1 MNKKRLISGLMAGV
15 LTLALAAPLA
25 APAQAAGSSSSF
37 LDVQDSSTA
46 VNADILRLMGVVS
59 GTGGNFFNP
68 SSQLTRGEFCAMV
81 VSFMQ
86 RSDEVAIHSTRT
98 IFTDVPGSHW
108 ARGYVNLASSLTVK
122 EGEDKTVPLITGVGD
137 GRFLPD
143 QPITQAEA
151 ATILIRMLGYTSA
164 QAGALWPQS
173 YMNLAD
179 SIGLRD
185 GLPQDYNKPL
195 TRAQAAQLFV
205 NALTC
210 EMQDG
215 KAYYTTLGEAKAD
228 TVILAVNVSTDT
240 GDAMGAVRTSSGTFL
255 PKVEDVA
262 PTALQGR
269 RGTLMVNE
277 NQEIVTFVPDDST
290 PVTITLTGD
299 AQPGYVNGGGQQYT
313 ISGDTPVFTSDQ
325 ESSKSYLECYESLY
339 SGTQLTMFTQ
349 RGKVVAIY
357 AVGTSTSAST
367 EAVVVM
373 GNATVGT
380 FHQLTGGATNFNI
393 VKNRQ
398 PIKLSDIRPYDVV
411 TYDSLSNTLVVSDLR
426 ITCTYQDAKPTV
438 KTPKTITSLGNEF
451 TVLESAWDT
460 IGSFSLGSSVTLLL
474 TADGKVAGMAK
485 AGADTRSTAVGIV
498 EDGAAKIFLPNG
510 GTMDLKGTIN
520 SSVGNI
526 DGQLVIFSMGS
537 SALNVSRLSEN
548 RVPGNFNVD
557 DMTLGS
563 YKVLNSVR
571 IYEKVTTSALAEIN
585 LGDLSMGSIPANQI
599 AGYHLNSA
607 NMVDY
612 LILNNVTGN
621 AYEYGMMSGVSVGSK
636 DDLKTQWTLVRGVGG
651 NMKLSSKAG
660 YSGKTG
666 DIVGIVTYKS
676 QDGELLIR
684 DVIQLTKLVGVTGK
698 DFFESQGNMYVSVG
712 GTNYRVAD
720 DVECYGGMSGNRNDP
735 GSWFTQS
742 GAKDRINAMKAYSNT
757 MAVYIDPVGK
767 QVRVIT
773 AG

>member
-1 MNKKRLISGLMAGV
+1 MNKKRLISGLLAGV
-15 LTLALAAPLA
+15 LTLALAAPLS
-25 APAQAAGSSSSF
+25 APAQAAGNSSF

-122 EGEDKTVPLITGVGD
+122 DGERELPLITGVGD
-137 GRFLPD
+137 GTFLPD
-143 QPITQAEA
+143 RAITQAEA

-195 TRAQAAQLFV
+195 TRSQAAQLFV

-210 EMQDG
+210 ETQEG

-299 AQPGYVNGGGQQYT
+299 AQPGYVKGGGQQYT

-367 EAVVVM
+367 EAVVVL

-393 VKNRQ
+393 IKNRQ
-398 PIKLSDIRPYDVV
+398 SIKISDIQPYDVV

-426 ITCTYQDAKPTV
+426 LTCIYEQAQPTV
-438 KTPKTITSLGNEF
+438 NTPKTITSLGNEF

-460 IGSFSLGSSVTLLL
+460 TKDSTLGDTVTLLL
-474 TADGKVAGMAK
+474 TADGKVAGMVK
-485 AGADTRSTAVGIV
+485 PTADTRSNAIGMV
-498 EDGAAKIFLPNG
+498 EGGAAKVFLPNG
-510 GTMDLKGTIN
+510 GTMELKGTISN
-520 SSVGNI
+520 ASAVE
-526 DGQLVIFSMGS
+526 GQLVIF
-537 SALNVSRLSEN
+537 ALGRSTINTSQLNEG
-548 RVPGNFNVD
+548 RVPGAFDVD
-557 DMTLGS
+557 DLTLGS
-563 YKVLNSVR
+563 YKVMNGVR
-571 IYEKVTTSALAEIN
+571 IYEKVTTSALAPI
-585 LGDLSMGSIPANQI
+585 DLTDLAMGTVPADKI
-599 AGYHLNSA
+599 AGYHLNSSG
-607 NMVDY
+607 MVDY

-621 AYEYGMMSGVSVGSK
+621 AYEYGMMSGTSVQDGDK
-636 DDLKTQWTLVRGVGG
+636 LKTQWSMIRGVGG
-651 NMKLSSKAG
+651 GIKFAPTAG

-666 DIVGIVTYKS
+666 DIVGIVTYKN
-676 QDGELLIR
+676 QNGENLIR
-684 DVIQLTKLVGVTGK
+684 TVLQLTKLVGVTSK
-698 DFFESQGNMYVSVG
+698 DFFESQGDVYVTIG
-712 GTNYRVAD
+712 GTNYRVAG
-720 DVECYGGMSGNRNDP
+720 DVECYAGVAGTYNDSGT
-735 GSWFTQS
+735 WFTQ
-742 GAKDRINAMKAYSNT
+742 GEAKDRVNAMKAFADT
-757 MAVYIDPVGK
+757 MAVYVDPIGK

>member
-1 MNKKRLISGLMAGV
+1 MNKKRLISGLLAGV

-25 APAQAAGSSSSF
+25 APARAAGSSSSF

-108 ARGYVNLASSLTVK
+108 ARGYINLASSLTVK

-143 QPITQAEA
+143 QSITQAEA

-185 GLPQDYNKPL
+185 ALPQDYNKPL

-210 EMQDG
+210 ENQEG
-215 KAYYTTLGEAKAD
+215 KAYYTTLGEAKED

-240 GDAMGAVRTSSGTFL
+240 GDALGAVRTSSGTFL
-255 PKVEDVA
+255 PKVENVA

-299 AQPGYVNGGGQQYT
+299 AQPGFVKGGGQQYT

-325 ESSKSYLECYESLY
+325 EKSKTYLESYESLY

-357 AVGTSTSAST
+357 TVGTTTSAST

-393 VKNRQ
+393 IKNRQ
-398 PIKLSDIRPYDVV
+398 SIKLSDIQPYDVV

-426 ITCTYQDAKPTV
+426 LSCIYQQAQPTV
-438 KTPKTITSLGNEF
+438 TTPKTITALGNEF

-460 IGSFSLGSSVTLLL
+460 TKDFTLGDTVTLLL

-485 AGADTRSTAVGIV
+485 PGADTRSNAIGMV
-498 EDGAAKIFLPNG
+498 EGGAAKVFLPNG
-510 GTMDLKGTIN
+510 GTMELKGTISN
-520 SSVGNI
+520 AEAVE
-526 DGQLVIFSMGS
+526 GQLVIF
-537 SALNVSRLSEN
+537 ALGRDTINTSRLNEG
-548 RVPGNFNVD
+548 RVPGAFDVD
-557 DMTLGS
+557 DLTLGS
-563 YKVLNSVR
+563 YKVMNGVR
-571 IYEKVTTSALAEIN
+571 IYEKVTTSALAPI
-585 LGDLSMGSIPANQI
+585 DLTDLAMGTVPADKI
-599 AGYHLNSA
+599 AGYHLNSSG
-607 NMVDY
+607 MVDY

-621 AYEYGMMSGVSVGSK
+621 AYEYGMMSGTSIQDGDK
-636 DDLKTQWTLVRGVGG
+636 LKTQWTMVRGVGG
-651 NMKLSSKAG
+651 NIKFAPNAG

-666 DIVGIVTYKS
+666 DIVGIVTYKN
-676 QDGELLIR
+676 QNGEDLIR
-684 DVIQLTKLVGVTGK
+684 TVLQLTKLVGVTGK
-698 DFFESQGNMYVSVG
+698 DFFESQGDMYVTVG

-720 DVECYGGMSGNRNDP
+720 DVECYGGMGGSRNDT
-735 GSWFTQS
+735 GSWFNQS
-742 GAKDRINAMKAYSNT
+742 DVKDRVNAMKAFADT
-757 MAVYIDPVGK
+757 MAVYVDPIGK

>member
-1 MNKKRLISGLMAGV
+1 MNKKRLISGLLAGV

-25 APAQAAGSSSSF
+25 APARAAGSSSF

-122 EGEDKTVPLITGVGD
+122 DGERELPLITGVGD
-137 GRFLPD
+137 GTFLPD
-143 QPITQAEA
+143 RAITQAEA

-210 EMQDG
+210 ETQEG
-215 KAYYTTLGEAKAD
+215 KAYYTGLGEPKAD
-228 TVILAVNVSTDT
+228 TVILAVNVATDT
-240 GDAMGAVRTSSGTFL
+240 GEAMGAVRTSNGTYL
-255 PKVEDVA
+255 PKVENVA

-299 AQPGYVNGGGQQYT
+299 AQPGYVKGGGQQYT

-325 ESSKSYLECYESLY
+325 EKSTSYLECYENLY

-357 AVGTSTSAST
+357 AVGATTSAST

-393 VKNRQ
+393 IKNRQ

-411 TYDSLSNTLVVSDLR
+411 TYDELSNTLVVSDLR

-438 KTPKTITSLGNEF
+438 NTPKTIVSLGNEF
-451 TVLESAWDT
+451 TVLESAWNTTKDFTLGDT
-460 IGSFSLGSSVTLLL
+460 VSLLL

-485 AGADTRSTAVGIV
+485 AGLDTRSTAVGIV
-498 EDGAAKIFLPNG
+498 ENGTAKVFLPNG

-520 SSVGNI
+520 SSVGDI

-548 RVPGNFNVD
+548 RVPGAFNVD
-557 DMTLGS
+557 EMTLGS
-563 YKVLNSVR
+563 YTVLNSVR
-571 IYEKVTTSALAEIN
+571 IYEKVTTSALAEI
-585 LGDLSMGSIPANQI
+585 DLDDLAMSSIPSNQI

-636 DDLKTQWTLVRGVGG
+636 DNPKTQWTLMRGVGG
-651 NMKLSSKAG
+651 SIKLGVKAG
-660 YSGKTG
+660 YSGRTG
-666 DIVGIVTYKS
+666 DIVGIVTYKT
-676 QDGELLIR
+676 QNDDLLIR
-684 DVIQLTKLVGVTGK
+684 DVLKLTKLVGVTGK
-698 DFFESQGNMYVSVG
+698 DFFESQGDLYVSVG

-720 DVECYGGMSGNRNDP
+720 DVECYGGMSGNHTDM

-742 GAKDRINAMKAYSNT
+742 EAKDRVNAMKAYADT
-757 MAVYIDPVGK
+757 MAIYIDPIGK

>member
-1 MNKKRLISGLMAGV
+1 MNKKRLISGLLAGV

-25 APAQAAGSSSSF
+25 APAQAAGNSSF
-37 LDVQDSSTA
+37 LDVQDSNTA

-68 SSQLTRGEFCAMV
+68 TSQLTRGEFCAMV

-86 RSDEVAIHSTRT
+86 RSSEVAIHSTRT
-98 IFTDVPGSHW
+98 IFTDVPSSHW
-108 ARGYVNLASSLTVK
+108 ARGYINLASSISVS
-122 EGEDKTVPLITGVGD
+122 EGEDKKVPLITGMGD
-137 GRFLPD
+137 GTFLPD
-143 QPITQAEA
+143 QAITQAQA
-151 ATILIRMLGYTSA
+151 VTILIRMLGYTSA

-185 GLPQDYNKPL
+185 GLPQDYNQPL
-195 TRAQAAQLFV
+195 TRAHAAQLFV

-210 EMQDG
+210 KTNEG
-215 KAYYTTLGEAKAD
+215 KEYYSTLGDPKED
-228 TVILAVNVSTDT
+228 TVILAVNVATDT
-240 GDAMGAVRTSSGTFL
+240 GEAMGAVRTSNGTYV
-255 PKVEDVA
+255 PKVENVA

-269 RGTLMVNE
+269 RGTLMVNDS
-277 NQEIVTFVPDDST
+277 QEIVTFVPDDST

-299 AQPGYVNGGGQQYT
+299 AEPGYVKGGGQQYT

-325 ESSKSYLECYESLY
+325 EKGKSYLECYETLY

-357 AVGTSTSAST
+357 AVGATTSAST

-393 VKNRQ
+393 IKNRQ

-411 TYDSLSNTLVVSDLR
+411 TYDELSNTLIVSDLR

-438 KTPKTITSLGNEF
+438 NTPKTITSLGNEF
-451 TVLESAWDT
+451 TVLESAWNTTKDFTLGDT
-460 IGSFSLGSSVTLLL
+460 VSLLL

-498 EDGAAKIFLPNG
+498 EDGAAKVFLPNG

-520 SSVGNI
+520 GSAGSVE
-526 DGQLVIFSMGS
+526 GQLVIFSMGS
-537 SALNVSRLSEN
+537 KVLNVSRLSEN
-548 RVPGNFNVD
+548 RVPGTFNVAE
-557 DMTLGS
+557 MTLGS
-563 YKVLNSVR
+563 YTVLNSVR
-571 IYEKVTTSALAEIN
+571 IYEKVTTSALAEI
-585 LGDLSMGSIPANQI
+585 DLNDLAMGSIPSNQI

-612 LILNNVTGN
+612 LVLDNVTGN
-621 AYEYGMMSGVSVGSK
+621 AYEYGMMSGITTGSK
-636 DDLKTQWTLVRGVGG
+636 DDPKTQWSLMRGVGG
-651 NMKLSSKAG
+651 NLKLGEKAG

-666 DIVGIVTYKS
+666 DIVGIVTYES
-676 QDGELLIR
+676 QKGELLIR
-684 DVIQLTKLVGVTGK
+684 DVLQLTKMVGITGK
-698 DFFESQGNMYVSVG
+698 DFFESQGDLYVSVG

-720 DVECYGGMSGNRNDP
+720 DVECYGGMSGNRNDL

-742 GAKDRINAMKAYSNT
+742 EARDRVNAMKAYADT
-757 MAVYIDPVGK
+757 MAIYIDPIGK